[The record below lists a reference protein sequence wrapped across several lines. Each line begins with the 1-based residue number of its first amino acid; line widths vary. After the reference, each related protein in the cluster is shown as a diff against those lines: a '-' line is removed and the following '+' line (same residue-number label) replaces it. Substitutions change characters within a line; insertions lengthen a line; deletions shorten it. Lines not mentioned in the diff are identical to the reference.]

1 MSSPTRRRLR
11 KTETTVG
18 ARRNFHTICMEKPP
32 ASPDQRTNGMP
43 MSCVKQL
50 LTR

>member
-1 MSSPTRRRLR
+1 M
-11 KTETTVG
+11 EMTVG

-32 ASPDQRTNGMP
+32 ASPDQRTSGMP